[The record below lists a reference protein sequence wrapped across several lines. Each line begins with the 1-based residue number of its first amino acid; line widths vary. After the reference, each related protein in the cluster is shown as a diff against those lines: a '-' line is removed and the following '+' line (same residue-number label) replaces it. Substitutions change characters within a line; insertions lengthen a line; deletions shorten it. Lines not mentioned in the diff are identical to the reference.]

1 MIFTCFSY
9 WFKNIPDWFKNI
21 PDKDNHTFTQFDI
34 ENFYSSISEDLL
46 RKALSYAKTQ
56 AYIPNDHLEK
66 IFHARKS
73 LLFDKNI
80 PWIKKNND
88 SMFDVT
94 MGSNDGAEVCMLVG
108 LYILSILS
116 RKYQK
121 SDIGLYRDDG
131 LAIFKS
137 MSGPKMER
145 IKKDIIATFKKLNL
159 KIVIESNISN
169 LWT

>member
-1 MIFTCFSY
+1 MEI
-9 WFKNIPDWFKNI
+9 
-21 PDKDNHTFTQFDI
+21 
-34 ENFYSSISEDLL
+34 
-46 RKALSYAKTQ
+46 
-56 AYIPNDHLEK
+56 

-88 SMFDVT
+88 SRFDVT
-94 MGSNDGAEVCMLVG
+94 MGSNDGAEVCELVG

-116 RKYQK
+116 RKYKK

-159 KIVIESNISN
+159 KIVIESNMKIVNFLDVTLN
-169 LWT
+169 LSDGSFSPYRKPNGESLYINSM

>member
-46 RKALSYAKTQ
+46 RKALSYAKAQ
-56 AYIPNDHLEK
+56 AYIPNDHLEI

>member
-1 MIFTCFSY
+1 MKGI
-9 WFKNIPDWFKNI
+9 
-21 PDKDNHTFTQFDI
+21 
-34 ENFYSSISEDLL
+34 
-46 RKALSYAKTQ
+46 SYAKTQ
-56 AYIPNDHLEK
+56 VYIPNDHLEI
-66 IFHARKS
+66 IFHVRKS

-88 SMFDVT
+88 SMFNVT
-94 MGSNDGAEVCMLVG
+94 MGSNDGAVVCELVG

-137 MSGPKMER
+137 TSGPKMER
-145 IKKDIIATFKKLNL
+145 IKKDIIASFKKLNL
-159 KIVIESNISN
+159 KIVIESNMKIVN
-169 LWT
+169 F